1 MNNTPETDAAEFPCM
16 TWPSQEHPMVVK
28 ADYARKLERER
39 DEARFD
45 LDFRRRLGDLQN
57 QTINNLWRERDEAR
71 EALKTGGM
79 LNIIDRAAAIRE
91 RDEAREEL
99 AAVIEQRDEL
109 RRWTSVNGVIDLQC
123 QRDEAR
129 GQRDEARKDSIFWQ
143 SLADPRF
150 ARFGESMWK
159 HITKQG
165 SDFCWSEDSED
176 ILPLAQAAG
185 LCCRVEY
192 DPAIHGEII
201 EADLGDEIWWWGD
214 FDWMNNQ
221 PTEP

>member
-28 ADYARKLERER
+28 ADYARTLERER

-57 QTINNLWRERDEAR
+57 QTINNLW
-71 EALKTGGM
+71 
-79 LNIIDRAAAIRE
+79 RE

-129 GQRDEARKDSIFWQ
+129 EQRDEARKDSIFWQ